1 MKRVDPITVEVIRYD
16 LVSACEEIKKIFKR
30 TTTLPV
36 LYEVNDFGISIYDAK
51 VRLLADT
58 PGIPLFSGTLDW
70 CVASCVKEVG
80 ENNLHLGDVIIN
92 NYPFVTGSQTSD
104 VAVIS
109 PILVDGGLLGHAA
122 LKGHMGDFAAIDPY
136 PSTSE
141 DIYQEGIVFPNLK
154 LYRAGVLDED
164 ILRLIRFNSRIGYPT
179 SANFL
184 AAASALRAGVKRVLE
199 ISKKYGPDTFLGAI
213 DAILEHGKLVAR
225 KAVEEIPDGTWCG
238 VDYLD
243 NNGVE
248 AHPVKIHVKVTVRG
262 SEMIVDLSD
271 SAKEQKGP
279 VNMPYPGTVSAVRYA
294 FKALTTPLL
303 PTNGGHFSPLKVIA
317 PPGSIFNPKH
327 PAPTFLYA
335 WPGFR
340 LMDLLPSLLHSAIPD
355 KVLAC
360 SGGDVC
366 GAQLMYYDTQTGHG
380 DIGGG
385 PEGHGTGAKRQFDG
399 ENGLMLDGVSG
410 CCNAP
415 VEVMENRIPVTIER
429 YELRQDS
436 GGPGK
441 FRGGLGLRKD
451 HRTLVDVLL
460 ITNAEKTSASVP
472 WGLAGGS
479 PGKNN
484 RVVVHPDASR
494 QRILAKT
501 RGYLKAGEVV
511 SQQSGGGGGYGNP
524 LERDPESILS
534 DVVNEYITLRSA
546 RKDYGTVIRKSRNG
560 DFRLDRKATHSLRKA
575 LLRKRR
581 KLRAKRVSVGPLDD

>member
-1 MKRVDPITVEVIRYD
+1 MKSIDPITVEVIRYD
-16 LVSACEEIKKIFKR
+16 LISACEEIKKIFKR

-51 VRLLADT
+51 IRLLADT

-70 CVASCVKEVG
+70 CVESCVKEVG
-80 ENNLHLGDVIIN
+80 KERLQVGDVLIN
-92 NYPFVTGSQTSD
+92 NYPFATGSQTSD

-109 PILVDGGLLGHAA
+109 PIIFDDEIMGYAA
-122 LKGHMGDFAAIDPY
+122 LKGHMGDLAAIDPY

-141 DIYQEGIVFPNLK
+141 DIYQEGIIFPSLK
-154 LYRAGVLDED
+154 LYRAGVVDED
-164 ILRLIRFNSRIGYPT
+164 VLRLIRFNSRIGYPT

-184 AAASALRAGVKRVLE
+184 AAAAALRAGARRVCE
-199 ISKKYGPDTFLGAI
+199 ILDKYGREVFSAAI
-213 DAILEHGKLVAR
+213 DEILSHGELVAR
-225 KAVEEIPDGTWCG
+225 KSVEQIPDGTWSG
-238 VDYLD
+238 VDYMD
-243 NNGVE
+243 SNGIE
-248 AHPVKIHVKVTVRG
+248 NKPVKISVKVTVQG
-262 SEMIVDLSD
+262 SEMIIDLSD
-271 SAKEQKGP
+271 SAEQQKGP
-279 VNMPYPGTVSAVRYA
+279 VNMPYPGAVSAVRYT

-303 PTNGGHFSPLKVIA
+303 PSNGGHFKPLKVIA

-340 LMDLLPSLLHSAIPD
+340 LMDLIPSVLHSAIPH
-355 KVLAC
+355 KVVAC

-385 PEGHGTGAKRQFDG
+385 PEGVGTGAKKTFDG

-415 VEVMENRIPVTIER
+415 VEVMETRIPVRIKR

-441 FRGGLGLRKD
+441 SRGGLGLRKD
-451 HRTLVDVLL
+451 HQTLVDVML
-460 ITNAEKTSASVP
+460 ITNAEKIIRSVP
-472 WGLAGGS
+472 WGLAGGM
-479 PGKNN
+479 PGMNN
-484 RVVVHPDASR
+484 RVVVHPETSR
-494 QRILAKT
+494 QQVLGKY

-511 SQQSGGGGGYGNP
+511 SQQSGGGGGYGDP
-524 LERDPESILS
+524 LERDPQLVFS
-534 DVVNEYITLRSA
+534 DFINEYVSLHGA
-546 RKDYGTVIRKSRNG
+546 RRNYGTVIRKDRNG
-560 DFRLDRKATHSLRKA
+560 DYRLDLKATYA
-575 LLRKRR
+575 LRKRMQKHR
-581 KLRAKRVSVGPLDD
+581 KPKAVRVGPVGC

>member
-1 MKRVDPITVEVIRYD
+1 MKPLDPITVEVIRFD
-16 LVSACEEIKKIFKR
+16 LVSACDEIKKIFKR

-36 LYEVNDFGISIYDAK
+36 LYEVNDFGISIYDAQI
-51 VRLLADT
+51 RLLADT

-70 CVASCVKEVG
+70 CVDACVRELG
-80 ENNLHLGDVIIN
+80 EKHLEPGDVIVN
-92 NYPFVTGSQTSD
+92 NYPFATGSQTSD

-109 PILVDGGLLGHAA
+109 PIFFDDQVWGYAA

-136 PSTSE
+136 PSMSE
-141 DIYQEGIVFPNLK
+141 DIYQEGIIFPNVK
-154 LYRAGVLDED
+154 LYRGGVLNEE

-184 AAASALRAGVKRVLE
+184 AAASALRAGVQRVQEILE
-199 ISKKYGPDTFLGAI
+199 RQGGDVFLAAVN
-213 DAILEHGKLVAR
+213 AILEHGETLAR

-238 VDYLD
+238 IDYLD
-243 NNGVE
+243 SNGIGND
-248 AHPVKIHVKVTVRG
+248 PVKIHLKLTVQG
-262 SEMIVDLSD
+262 SEMIVDLSG
-271 SAKEQKGP
+271 SAPQQPGP

-303 PTNGGHFSPLKVIA
+303 PSNGGHFKPLKVIA

-340 LMDLLPSLLHSAIPD
+340 LMDLIPSVLHSAIPH

-366 GAQLMYYDTQTGHG
+366 GAQLMYYDTETGHG

-385 PEGHGTGAKRQFDG
+385 PEGQGTGAKADYDG

-415 VEVMENRIPVTIER
+415 VEVMENRIPVRIER
-429 YELRQDS
+429 YALRKDS

-451 HRTLVDVLL
+451 HRTLVDVML
-460 ITNAEKTSASVP
+460 ITNAEKTTASVP
-472 WGLAGGS
+472 WGLAGGL
-479 PGKNN
+479 PGANN
-484 RVVVHPDASR
+484 RVVVHPDTKR
-494 QRILAKT
+494 QRSLMKT
-501 RGYLKAGEVV
+501 RGTLRAGEIV

-524 LERDPESILS
+524 LERDPHKVLS
-534 DVVNEYITLRSA
+534 DVVNEYVSLKSA
-546 RKDYGTVIRKSRNG
+546 KQHYGTVIKMDRRGNYS
-560 DFRLDRKATHSLRKA
+560 LDLKATRI
-575 LLRKRR
+575 LRKRLKKQSR
-581 KLRAKRVSVGPLDD
+581 QRRLEVGPCRC